1 MRIVL
6 DTNVLVSGLLS
17 PFGAPGHVVRMV
29 SSGVL
34 TVCYDARVIQEYRAV
49 LLRRKFSFEKQDV
62 DALLDQVEASGML
75 TAPEPLPKNLPDPDD
90 AVFLEVALAG
100 GAECLVTGNI
110 RHYPARRRHG
120 MLVLPPAGFLEFY
133 RGRTSGEVSR

>member
-62 DALLDQVEASGML
+62 DALLDQVEASG
-75 TAPEPLPKNLPDPDD
+75 
-90 AVFLEVALAG
+90 
-100 GAECLVTGNI
+100 AECLVTGNI